1 MHLLQ
6 ERVHASLARRI
17 QCEQRLQG
25 VGICVQNSLG
35 EGGRAIDHE
44 WSLGRREDVEQV
56 DADVDVDVDVDIDVD
71 VDVPVDVDVNDS
83 YCSGRPPPQ
92 GSELLRHAAVAV
104 PLLT

>member
-6 ERVHASLARRI
+6 ERMHASLARSI
-17 QCEQRLQG
+17 QCEQRLQD

-44 WSLGRREDVEQV
+44 WSLGRRDVEQV
-56 DADVDVDVDVDIDVD
+56 DIDVDVYVDVDVD